1 MYGVGASGGLKNHF
15 SQDEEDALKK
25 DESST
30 SIVRRETKSTVDISG
45 SDRTWRAE
53 KEHQKS
59 VGENGLAAVEHT
71 VHAAAEAAEMAGL
84 EIFGAGVLA
93 AASPVLGAALALRL
107 GLGELNEA
115 HVRGEDQAI
124 ALARDNG
131 HVALVGALDLPD
143 SYKTKRLEGDFAH
156 VSKGPNTP
164 SGKMTQGVMNQKG
177 DLATLQLHADR
188 GMNAARDL
196 SRSGAKVEAFPG
208 SESEDRRDLPQGSR
222 VPRRVRCLPS
232 HEGHPT
238 CRCRRKHGRKAQR
251 AGRLVRAEPC
261 AVPRLT
267 Q

>member
-30 SIVRRETKSTVDISG
+30 SIVRRDTKSTVDISG

-71 VHAAAEAAEMAGL
+71 VHAAAEGAEMAGL

-196 SRSGAKVEAFPG
+196 SRSGAKVEAFLAANPKIAETYRKDPAFREG
-208 SESEDRRDLPQGSR
+208 FDAYLHTKATQPAAAVANMDAKLNERDGWYAQSHVQFR
-222 VPRRVRCLPS
+222 V
-232 HEGHPT
+232 
-238 CRCRRKHGRKAQR
+238 
-251 AGRLVRAEPC
+251 
-261 AVPRLT
+261 
-267 Q
+267 